1 MKSKIEKNELNVMCH
16 RCGKKL
22 LSIKSIE
29 LGGINQSFSVLC
41 NECYLNSQSQPEE
54 YAERIRIKGEIKDL
68 NELAT
73 RKVKEVGSARLVKD
87 TPEEWGDKKK
97 TIDKGVDREDT
108 PEEWEGKA
116 KAFDDMHDILKP
128 YHKEAEYY
136 PDTLKRVL
144 EDKEKKTITT
154 FLKDTASYNH
164 FYKGEP
170 RVMENNKGEGY
181 EITVKLLNN
190 KKK

>member
-1 MKSKIEKNELNVMCH
+1 MKSKIEKLEEFNWLEGRDSLTIAFDNTIIRKVNE
-16 RCGKKL
+16 
-22 LSIKSIE
+22 IID
-29 LGGINQSFSVLC
+29 
-41 NECYLNSQSQPEE
+41 YLNSQSQPEE

-73 RKVKEVGSARLVKD
+73 QKVKEVGSARLVKD
-87 TPEEWGDKKK
+87 TPEEWGEEF
-97 TIDKGVDREDT
+97 DRLYRTSIGTLE
-108 PEEWEGKA
+108 
-116 KAFDDMHDILKP
+116 LKD
-128 YHKEAEYY
+128 YVKQ
-136 PDTLKRVL
+136 LL
-144 EDKEKKTITT
+144 EDKEKETITT

-181 EITVKLLNN
+181 EITVNLLNN